1 MAAMGGGAGGG
12 GGGRGPRDMRLTMQ
26 EAAKKLSLWDSATF
40 RPILT
45 HVELEPILAAAGFV
59 ALPSPPP
66 PTTTQ
71 GGGAAGAGQ
80 PVAWREYAFVGV
92 AAAGRRRRG
101 GNAAVAGVGWLG
113 PRPRLPCPR
122 VDALHLRTYQAFLGA
137 VEFYLGALRVASLFH
152 VRCMPVTTAQDRVFD
167 KVFRVMR
174 SHGVEDD
181 GLIVYRDGTLDD
193 ATYAVCSEHSPVQ
206 DVGYHVIP
214 GNTCVE
220 LGYLKSGRIAG
231 NCDEET
237 CCRGGGAAADIAR
250 ARKLEPQ

>member
-1 MAAMGGGAGGG
+1 
-12 GGGRGPRDMRLTMQ
+12 
-26 EAAKKLSLWDSATF
+26 
-40 RPILT
+40 
-45 HVELEPILAAAGFV
+45 
-59 ALPSPPP
+59 
-66 PTTTQ
+66 
-71 GGGAAGAGQ
+71 
-80 PVAWREYAFVGV
+80 
-92 AAAGRRRRG
+92 
-101 GNAAVAGVGWLG
+101 
-113 PRPRLPCPR
+113 
-122 VDALHLRTYQAFLGA
+122 
-137 VEFYLGALRVASLFH
+137 
-152 VRCMPVTTAQDRVFD
+152 MPVTTAQDRVFD

-181 GLIVYRDGTLDD
+181 GLIIYRDGTLDD

-237 CCRGGGAAADIAR
+237 CCRGGAAAADIAR

>member
-1 MAAMGGGAGGG
+1 MAAMGGGAG

-59 ALPSPPP
+59 ALPTPPP

-92 AAAGRRRRG
+92 AAAGRRRRS
-101 GNAAVAGVGWLG
+101 GNAAVAAGVGWLG

-181 GLIVYRDGTLDD
+181 GLIIYRDGTLDD

-237 CCRGGGAAADIAR
+237 CCRGGAAAADIAR

>member
-1 MAAMGGGAGGG
+1 MAAMGGGAG

-45 HVELEPILAAAGFV
+45 HVELEPILAAAGF
-59 ALPSPPP
+59 
-66 PTTTQ
+66 
-71 GGGAAGAGQ
+71 
-80 PVAWREYAFVGV
+80 
-92 AAAGRRRRG
+92 
-101 GNAAVAGVGWLG
+101 
-113 PRPRLPCPR
+113 
-122 VDALHLRTYQAFLGA
+122 AFLGA

-237 CCRGGGAAADIAR
+237 CCRGGAAAADIAR